1 MENNPL
7 SRTNLDYV
15 FLFLDRTKERG
26 QMTELDK
33 EQAMQVCR
41 KKIIEN
47 ALQIARLKMMGCFID
62 KDGIVNMIGLN
73 DIDHYS
79 RGFEIELASES
90 KLLLQLSTIGI
101 EQELNEP

>member
-1 MENNPL
+1 MN
-7 SRTNLDYV
+7 
-15 FLFLDRTKERG
+15 
-26 QMTELDK
+26 DK
-33 EQAMQVCR
+33 KLAMQRCR
-41 KKIIEN
+41 ERIIYN
-47 ALQIARLKMMGCFID
+47 ALQIARLKTMGCFID

-90 KLLLQLSTIGI
+90 KLLLQLSTVGI